1 MKYQQ
6 AVKILSKS
14 IDLPLAA
21 LLARL
26 TEDQL
31 SIGEMQN
38 NTGL

>member
-1 MKYQQ
+1 MIYQQ

-14 IDLPLAA
+14 IDLPLSA

-38 NTGL
+38 STGL